1 MKKMLV
7 GILVLGLAW
16 LLSACSPAATSTPA
30 PSAPGSRAYA
40 TAAPEPTRA
49 PAATKAPGQT
59 SAAPAA
65 PRLVIKNADLTIV
78 VPDPKTAMTAIT
90 RIASEMGGYVV
101 TAKSYQTTR
110 NGVEVSQGDISLRVE
125 AQRLDDALEAIHRL
139 VQDPGKDVTSEN
151 ISGQDVTANYVDL
164 KSRLGN
170 LESTEKQLQ
179 RIQEAADKTEDVLAV
194 FNKLQAVR
202 QEIEQIK
209 GQMNYFEDAAAL
221 SLINVGVEAKVEIA
235 PVTVSGW
242 QPAGTLRDAF
252 QALVNLGHGLVDLLI
267 WLTVVFL
274 PIGLVIYFPGR
285 WLFRLYRKS
294 NPKPVSPPP
303 AKED

>member
-1 MKKMLV
+1 MKKIFILTLFLV
-7 GILVLGLAW
+7 LAW
-16 LLSACSPAATSTPA
+16 LLSACTPAATPTAA

-59 SAAPAA
+59 SAVPAA

-78 VPDPKTAMTAIT
+78 VADPKAALTAIT
-90 RIASEMGGYVV
+90 RIANEMGGYVV
-101 TAKSYQTTR
+101 SAKSYQTTR
-110 NGVEVSQGDISLRVE
+110 NGVEVAQGDISLRVE
-125 AQRLDDALEAIHRL
+125 AQRLDDALEAIHSL
-139 VQDPGKDVTSEN
+139 VKDPGKDVTSEN
-151 ISGQDVTANYVDL
+151 ISGQDVTADYVDL

-170 LESTEKQLQ
+170 LESTEKQLL
-179 RIQEAADKTEDVLAV
+179 RIQEAATKTEDVLAV
-194 FNKLQAVR
+194 FNKVHNVR

-221 SLINVGVEAKVEIA
+221 SSINVSVEAKVEIP

-252 QALVNLGHGLVDLLI
+252 QALVNLGQGLVNLLI
-267 WLTVVFL
+267 WLVVVFL

-294 NPKPVSPPP
+294 NPKPVSSPP
-303 AKED
+303 ATED

>member
-1 MKKMLV
+1 MKKTLV

-16 LLSACSPAATSTPA
+16 LLSACSPAATPTAA
-30 PSAPGSRAYA
+30 PTAFSSGARV

-59 SAAPAA
+59 AATPAA

-78 VPDPKTAMTAIT
+78 VPDPKAAMTAIT
-90 RIASEMGGYVV
+90 RIASEIGGYVV
-101 TAKSYQTTR
+101 TAKSYQTMR
-110 NGVEVSQGDISLRVE
+110 NGVEVSQGDISLRVD

-139 VQDPGKDVTSEN
+139 VQNPGKDVTSEN
-151 ISGQDVTANYVDL
+151 ISGQDVTADYVDL

-209 GQMNYFEDAAAL
+209 GRMNYFEDASAL
-221 SLINVGVEAKVEIA
+221 SMINVGVEAKVEIA

-252 QALVNLGHGLVDLLI
+252 QALVNLGQGLVDLLI

-294 NPKPVSPPP
+294 GRVK
-303 AKED
+303 